1 VTVATAALLK
11 TAVSRFSFFRFPFS
25 TFPDA
30 VASGFDL
37 NTVAFRSG
45 AYDFHRSAAVV
56 S

>member
-1 VTVATAALLK
+1 VTVATTARLK
-11 TAVSRFSFFRFPFS
+11 TAVFRFSVRFPFL

-30 VASGFDL
+30 VALGFDP